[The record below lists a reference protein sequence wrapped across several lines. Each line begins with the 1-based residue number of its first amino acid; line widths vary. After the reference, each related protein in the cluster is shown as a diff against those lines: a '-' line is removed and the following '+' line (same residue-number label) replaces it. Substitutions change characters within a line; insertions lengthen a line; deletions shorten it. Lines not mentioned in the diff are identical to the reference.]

1 MNTMDFE
8 SRSEVD
14 VRKVGSYAYAS
25 HPSTEII
32 CLSFLFEDGQE
43 ADLWHPAFED
53 QTPLVA
59 KTKAEQA
66 IPARDLPRLPDPT
79 ELFERIERG
88 ELFEAHNAFFERCMW
103 WFLCVQ
109 KMGWPK
115 VKPEQWRCS
124 AAKGSSYALPRK
136 LEKVAKVLGCGEEK
150 DMEGHRLMLKLCKPA
165 GKTSLAFKAGQKWHQ
180 KVDELERVFAYCRQ
194 DVMTEHAVS
203 QKLRPLPEIEQNTWL
218 LDQRINARGV
228 HIDRGLAMRALDV
241 AEDYRLDAGER
252 LSELTGG
259 KITKHTQRGR
269 MLEWL
274 ASRGVETEGS
284 LNAETQKRLLEE
296 VADDSEEHEAL
307 TLWHWAN
314 RTSTA
319 KYNAMLTRMDPKDG
333 RVRDTL
339 MYHGASTGRWSGKG
353 VQPQNFPRACPEDPA
368 ELSALC
374 EAIISDE
381 PLDRWGKN
389 DMDAIVQAL
398 RGTITARPGCDLIS
412 ADYAAVEARGTSW
425 IAEHEAGLQQFRDLD
440 AGLLP
445 NQDVYTLMATSI
457 LGHTV
462 TKDDKKDRQTWGK
475 VPVLACG
482 YQGGVHA
489 IWNFAPDMEEELA
502 EEVVEKYRS
511 ANQPVV
517 DFWYA
522 TERHAIK
529 AVRNPGQTIEQGPF
543 LRWKVHGKFLFCRL
557 PSGRCL
563 AYYRPHLKTQMIHPR
578 PTKKKP
584 FPEPFEKVGLRFH
597 GEIKTGV
604 WGVCS
609 TYGGKLTENIVQAL
623 CRDLM
628 RDAMLRVEPAGYP
641 IVLSVHDELVS
652 EVRKGFGDLAEFEA
666 LMAQTEPW
674 AASFPLIAEGWRG
687 ERYRK

>member
-1 MNTMDFE
+1 MNSFDFE
-8 SRSEVD
+8 TRSELD

-25 HPSTEII
+25 HPSTEIL
-32 CLSFLFEDGQE
+32 CLAYLLEGEDE
-43 ADLWHPAFED
+43 VRLWHPAFTD

-59 KTKAEQA
+59 KTKAEKA
-66 IPARDLPRLPDPT
+66 IPARYLLRQPDPT
-79 ELFERIERG
+79 DLFKRIAAG
-88 ELFEAHNAFFERCMW
+88 ELFEAHNAFFERCVW
-103 WFLCVQ
+103 HFLCA
-109 KMGWPK
+109 KGMDWPK
-115 VKPEQWRCS
+115 IKPEQWRCS
-124 AAKGSSYALPRK
+124 AAKAASYALPRK
-136 LEKVAKVLGCGEEK
+136 LEKIAKVLGCRDEK
-150 DMEGHRLMLKLCKPA
+150 DMDGHRIMLKLTKPA

-180 KVDELERVFAYCRQ
+180 KTEDLERVFEYCRQ
-194 DVMTEHAVS
+194 DVQTEHAIS
-203 QKLRPLPEIEQNTWL
+203 QKLRPLPEVEQKIWL

-228 HIDRGLAMRALDV
+228 HIDRNLAIAALDRV
-241 AEDYRLDAGER
+241 DEYRLGAGER
-252 LSELTGG
+252 LSELTAG

-274 ASRGVETEGS
+274 TAQGAPMEGS
-284 LNAETQKRLLEE
+284 LDAAAQKRLLE
-296 VADDSEEHEAL
+296 VLPDDSPEHEAV

-319 KYNAMLTRMDPKDG
+319 KYAAMLKRMDPRDG

-353 VQPQNFPRACPEDPA
+353 VQPQNFPRDCPEKVE
-368 ELSALC
+368 ELYALC
-374 EAIISDE
+374 DAIVQGE
-381 PLDRWGKN
+381 PLERWGKN
-389 DMDAIVQAL
+389 DMDAVVQAL

-425 IAEHEAGLQQFRDLD
+425 ISEHEAGLQQFRDLD

-445 NQDVYTLMATSI
+445 NQDVYTLMASSI
-457 LGHTV
+457 LGRTV
-462 TKDDKKDRQTWGK
+462 TKDDKKDRQVWGK

-482 YQGGVHA
+482 YQGSVGA

-502 EEVVEKYRS
+502 EEVVEKYRE

-522 TERHAIK
+522 AEKHAIR
-529 AVRNPGQTIEQGPF
+529 AVRNPGRTIEQGPH

-578 PTKKKP
+578 PTKKRP

-604 WGVCS
+604 WGICS

-652 EVRKGFGDLAEFEA
+652 EVPIGFGDLAEFES
-666 LMAQTEPW
+666 LMAVTEPW
-674 AASFPLIAEGWRG
+674 AAGFPLIAEGWRG
-687 ERYRK
+687 LRYRK